1 MYGLPSHSPTLAE
14 VSAPGSS
21 HDNDRPILGDMTRL
35 TAMTGALLTI
45 GTVLPMAAQR
55 STHEFEGHKF
65 SLELPTGYQ
74 LQADASPQAGLKTFG
89 FSTDARSD
97 GTRGLIQVTL
107 LDLSGAP
114 QGQTVTLDRFAA
126 AMLKGVSDRRSNWE
140 QTESELQIAGVRAKR
155 IAWAGSREPGFGRP
169 AVHMR
174 GVMIAGIKKPL
185 GFTLHTQDVAAYADA
200 TLPLGEQA
208 LQTFALTL
216 HR

>member
-1 MYGLPSHSPTLAE
+1 MMAVL
-14 VSAPGSS
+14 
-21 HDNDRPILGDMTRL
+21 
-35 TAMTGALLTI
+35 LLTI
-45 GTVLPMAAQR
+45 GVVLPMAAQR
-55 STHEFEGHKF
+55 ATHEFEGHKF
-65 SLELPTGYQ
+65 SLQLPAGYL
-74 LQADASPQAGLKTFG
+74 LQADATPQRGLKTFG
-89 FSTDARSD
+89 FSTDVRSD

-107 LDLSGAP
+107 MDFSEAP
-114 QGQTVTLDRFAA
+114 PDGKPLTLERFAA
-126 AMLKGVSDRRSNWE
+126 AMIKGVADRRSNWE
-140 QTESELQIAGVRAKR
+140 QTESELEIAGVRAKR
-155 IAWAGSREPGFGRP
+155 IVWAGSREPGFGRP